1 MNDEVKIIS
10 STENWSEYK
19 LEDGATMKLKP
30 VVSKIVK
37 TGNENKDG
45 SPVFNIK
52 FQLITDYEKND

>member
-10 STENWSEYK
+10 SIESWSVYEF
-19 LEDGATMKLKP
+19 EDGSTMKLKP

-37 TGNENKDG
+37 TGDENKDG

-52 FQLITDYEKND
+52 FQLITDYEKNN